1 MLDQLPARTRVLT
14 SYEKQ
19 LVQGQSGG
27 RALINSYNG
36 GEIKKKFLLAF
47 FILEIA
53 MLGNGGEMN
62 IL

>member
-19 LVQGQSGG
+19 LVQGQSGS

-36 GEIKKKFLLAF
+36 EIKKKILLAF

-53 MLGNGGEMN
+53 MLGNGGGG
-62 IL
+62 